1 MLPGCT
7 NHRLC
12 MHLDIIWM
20 DYLDMQQKLNPGRYI
35 KAFAWH
41 PKQPVPKISV
51 QGECTLYASACAP
64 FQGSGSLHW
73 LVWLLCNGIKK
84 EDRACMHAWMVT
96 PIQKYNHNACLPSYT
111 ALGESSEL
119 KMILNYDGRRIG
131 GGERTKRQLICRKI
145 TTLL

>member
-1 MLPGCT
+1 
-7 NHRLC
+7 
-12 MHLDIIWM
+12 M

-73 LVWLLCNGIKK
+73 LVLVAMQWDKK
-84 EDRACMHAWMVT
+84 GRQGMHACMNGDT
-96 PIQKYNHNACLPSYT
+96 NTEIQP
-111 ALGESSEL
+111 
-119 KMILNYDGRRIG
+119 
-131 GGERTKRQLICRKI
+131 
-145 TTLL
+145 